1 MMRLG
6 ALSRASWLA
15 FLQVALII
23 VQKCRAL
30 GGEDYRQVPLAGGD
44 ISFHV
49 NAVSLTLNRPL
60 DGYSPSISPAEKY
73 GMIALSMQVCESRGR
88 VFVGGELN
96 RVGEDESFNFG
107 YFDPSGSFVSPP
119 VSIGADPSTLMYSWL
134 TYGPPLESSIWAGKG
149 Q

>member
-1 MMRLG
+1 
-6 ALSRASWLA
+6 
-15 FLQVALII
+15 
-23 VQKCRAL
+23 
-30 GGEDYRQVPLAGGD
+30 
-44 ISFHV
+44 
-49 NAVSLTLNRPL
+49 
-60 DGYSPSISPAEKY
+60 
-73 GMIALSMQVCESRGR
+73 MIALSMQVCESRGR